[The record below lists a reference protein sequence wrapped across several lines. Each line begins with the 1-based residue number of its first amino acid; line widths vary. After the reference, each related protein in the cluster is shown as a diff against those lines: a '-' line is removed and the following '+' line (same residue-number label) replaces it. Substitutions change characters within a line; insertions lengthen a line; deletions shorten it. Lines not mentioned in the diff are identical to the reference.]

1 MKKQAKKRGPK
12 AQDYNIIVRLSEKK
26 LTEIEIARLE
36 KIFTSMLVN
45 AEEEDAYESKPE
57 SSNLLSRLVG

>member
-1 MKKQAKKRGPK
+1 MKKQVKKRGPK

-45 AEEEDAYESKPE
+45 VEEEGANESKPE
-57 SSNLLSRLVG
+57 SSNLLPRLVG

>member
-45 AEEEDAYESKPE
+45 AEEEGANESKPE
-57 SSNLLSRLVG
+57 SSNLLPRLVG

>member
-1 MKKQAKKRGPK
+1 MKKPTKKRGPK
-12 AQDYNIIVRLSEKK
+12 PQDYNIVVRLSEKK

-45 AEEEDAYESKPE
+45 AEEEGANESKPE
-57 SSNLLSRLVG
+57 SSNLLPRLVG